1 MLGIGKKRK
10 DDAQATDGEAS
21 SATQKKVDKK
31 AGKKADKAAKK
42 TRKPRDNE
50 RLSSVLRES
59 EPNTA
64 IDLLRRNEEFE
75 IPSGNAW
82 IVMLLRAED
91 IGGLSKKERKNEDKG
106 AIINLMSSD
115 DMNVIFIPEL
125 ADEDSVVFVP
135 NTGTLGRMDEFGL
148 LREAR
153 YLPAAVF
160 IDPEGGGLTITTVPG
175 VNEDIA
181 RGRIFDNFVRVAQG
195 RDELSSIVDPLLV
208 QGIYEIYS
216 EEDLLPAE
224 RDDALNDITV
234 SLRDCIR
241 EHVKNKSY
249 PSTLD
254 FMQAMGFELGDLD
267 AAGYYDQDESDEYD
281 DADDEYDEYL
291 TDEEEAYVADA
302 TSPEASQ
309 SYDGVDAAV
318 SGDGAAHP
326 VSQMMDESGEQI
338 GEQATEQTA
347 PPVADANPVDPS
359 VDPFSGPVS
368 DPTMYA
374 PPAGGSMMAPQQ
386 ATLSAEQIQELLAQ
400 QREMLEEVLDRNQTK
415 YPHINNSAQSNLPVS
430 DRLDNDTV
438 NDTILRVYE
447 NESLG
452 ISATLDD
459 FNRLFYNAPPQ
470 INFAPYASQT
480 PWLNDQLTELVSTL
494 NDQLR
499 TIYEQNRSAMRDSY
513 ATMVNAGVADI
524 ARSLDVNN
532 SESPYYELYTAIEHD
547 QNRAREKQSRIIHER
562 REEINERYEKDKADY
577 VRARTGSLEEEYDR
591 RNRSVKNHELDKA
604 ESTVKGEIET
614 LRRVSMRKLNER
626 RRQEAQVRYDLI
638 VSSTLEQLA
647 PTHQTLVG
655 QEQQALN
662 NAIAEVKNYLE
673 AHAKEDIYQ
682 AQVWADKLEKDNRY
696 ENYVSETNARI
707 SQIRAEADS
716 EMDRARREL
725 DQVKINF
732 QRDMDE
738 RHAYWEE
745 ANKRE
750 QDRAAKAEADAEDA
764 RLRFERRSEEQKED
778 FDAQIRTALEVNA
791 QKDYDLNQFITNN
804 RYDKWAN
811 MGWMV
816 IIAIVCSISFFIL
829 GGVVLG

>member
-10 DDAQATDGEAS
+10 GNAQATDDVAS
-21 SATQKKVDKK
+21 SATQKKEDKK
-31 AGKKADKAAKK
+31 AKK
-42 TRKPRDNE
+42 TRKPRDDE

-64 IDLLRRNEEFE
+64 IDLLRRNTEFE

-82 IVMLLRAED
+82 VVMLLRAQD

-115 DMNVIFIPEL
+115 DINVIFVPEL

-135 NTGTLGRMDEFGL
+135 NKGTLGRMDEFGL

-160 IDPEGGGLTITTVPG
+160 VDPEGGGLTITTVPG

-181 RGRIFDNFVRVAQG
+181 RGRIFDKFVRVAQG

-224 RDDALNDITV
+224 REDALNDVTI

-241 EHVKNKSY
+241 DHVKNKSY

-254 FMQAMGFELGDLD
+254 FMQAMGFELGDLESV
-267 AAGYYDQDESDEYD
+267 GYGQDDDDDDDYDEDYDE
-281 DADDEYDEYL
+281 DDEYLSE
-291 TDEEEAYVADA
+291 EEEARLEGGSTPSAAEPEPQPESDVILDAPSEQVAQ
-302 TSPEASQ
+302 PEAE
-309 SYDGVDAAV
+309 
-318 SGDGAAHP
+318 P
-326 VSQMMDESGEQI
+326 
-338 GEQATEQTA
+338 TEQPSDSHMTEPESQA
-347 PPVADANPVDPS
+347 VPVGSMA
-359 VDPFSGPVS
+359 DPFAGNV

-374 PPAGGSMMAPQQ
+374 PQAGSMMAPQQ
-386 ATLSAEQIQELLAQ
+386 ASLSAEQMQELLNQ
-400 QREMLEEVLDRNQTK
+400 QREMLEEVLDRNQKK
-415 YPHINNSAQSNLPVS
+415 YPHISNSAQSNLPVS

-438 NDTILRVYE
+438 NDTVLRVYE

-452 ISATLDD
+452 ITATLDD

-532 SESPYYELYTAIEHD
+532 AESPYYALYTAIEHD

-562 REEINERYEKDKADY
+562 REEINQRYEEDKAAY

-696 ENYVSETNARI
+696 ETYVSETNARI

-725 DQVKINF
+725 DQVKIDF

>member
-10 DDAQATDGEAS
+10 GNAQATDDVAS
-21 SATQKKVDKK
+21 SATQKKGEKK
-31 AGKKADKAAKK
+31 AKKA
-42 TRKPRDNE
+42 RKPRDDE

-64 IDLLRRNEEFE
+64 IDLLRRNTEFE

-82 IVMLLRAED
+82 VVMLLRAQD

-115 DMNVIFIPEL
+115 DINVIFVPEL

-135 NTGTLGRMDEFGL
+135 NKGTLGRMDEFGL

-160 IDPEGGGLTITTVPG
+160 VDPEGGGLTITTVPG

-181 RGRIFDNFVRVAQG
+181 RGRIFDKFVRVAQG

-224 RDDALNDITV
+224 REDALNDVTV

-241 EHVKNKSY
+241 DHVKNKSY

-254 FMQAMGFELGDLD
+254 FMQAMGFELGDLESV
-267 AAGYYDQDESDEYD
+267 GYGQDDDDDDYDEDYDE
-281 DADDEYDEYL
+281 DDEYLSE
-291 TDEEEAYVADA
+291 EEEARLEGGSTPSAAEPESQPESDVTLDA
-302 TSPEASQ
+302 PSEQVVQPEA
-309 SYDGVDAAV
+309 
-318 SGDGAAHP
+318 
-326 VSQMMDESGEQI
+326 ES
-338 GEQATEQTA
+338 TEQ
-347 PPVADANPVDPS
+347 PS
-359 VDPFSGPVS
+359 EPHMTEPESQAVPIGSMTDPFAGNV

-374 PPAGGSMMAPQQ
+374 PQAGSMMAPQQ
-386 ATLSAEQIQELLAQ
+386 ASLSAEQMQELLNQ
-400 QREMLEEVLDRNQTK
+400 QREMLEEVLDRNQKK
-415 YPHINNSAQSNLPVS
+415 YPHISNSAQSNLPVS

-438 NDTILRVYE
+438 NDTVLRVYE

-452 ISATLDD
+452 ITATLDD

-532 SESPYYELYTAIEHD
+532 AESPYYQLYTAIEHD

-562 REEINERYEKDKADY
+562 REEINQRYEEDKAAY

-696 ENYVSETNARI
+696 ETYVSETNARI

-725 DQVKINF
+725 DQVKIDF